1 MHIAILCPFS
11 QGPAR
16 GNLTTVDRISRFLQK
31 CGCQVSLL
39 PLDAPNLAELQGK
52 LADDPPDLLH
62 AFHAF
67 HAGPSAR
74 KLAAQLKKPYL
85 ITLTGSDLFDPAL
98 RDHQQTRQSIADA
111 VAVTC
116 FDQLVAEQALSTFGM
131 PHEKLVV
138 IPQGVE
144 PFSDS
149 TPLSHPEDAF
159 IILLPAAL
167 RPVKGIDD
175 AITQL
180 APLAA
185 EEPGLQLWLAGG
197 ILDKPYSETI
207 IRMANERP
215 WARLLGEIPRQEIGR
230 YYLTAD
236 LVLNSSWFE
245 GGMANALLE
254 AMVMG
259 RPVLARTIDG
269 NRSLLQHQKTG
280 WLYADG
286 EELRKLLK
294 RLMQQPEELLRVGQA
309 AKEQARL
316 AFSPER
322 ESASLR
328 DLYSRL
334 LETHRRT

>member
-11 QGPAR
+11 RGPAR
-16 GNLTTVDRISRFLQK
+16 GNLTTVDRISRFLRK
-31 CGCQVSLL
+31 CGCRVSLL
-39 PLDAPNLAELQGK
+39 PLDAPDLAARQEQ
-52 LADDPPDLLH
+52 LAADPPDLLH

-67 HAGPSAR
+67 HAGPAAR
-74 KLAAQLKKPYL
+74 DLAVRLQRPYL
-85 ITLTGSDLFDPAL
+85 VTLTGSDLFDPAL
-98 RDHQQTRQSIADA
+98 RDHQQTRRSVADA

-116 FDQLVAEQALSTFGM
+116 FDQLVAAQAVQIFNI
-131 PHEKLVV
+131 PHQKLVV

-144 PFSDS
+144 PFHGS
-149 TPLSHPEDAF
+149 TPLDRPEGAF
-159 IILLPAAL
+159 VILLPAAL
-167 RPVKGIDD
+167 RPVKGVDD
-175 AITQL
+175 AIAQL

-185 EEPGLQLWLAGG
+185 QTPGLQLWIAGG
-197 ILDKPYSETI
+197 ILDKPYADVLG
-207 IRMANERP
+207 RMAHEFL
-215 WARLLGEIPRQEIGR
+215 WVRLLGEIPRQEMGG
-230 YYLTAD
+230 YYLAAD

-259 RPVLARTIDG
+259 RPALARAIDG

-286 EELRKLLK
+286 EELRNLLK
-294 RLMQQPEELLRVGQA
+294 MLIQQPGERARVGQA
-309 AKEQARL
+309 AQELARF

>member
-11 QGPAR
+11 RGPAR

-31 CGCQVSLL
+31 CGCRVSLL
-39 PLDAPNLAELQGK
+39 PLDAPNLTELQEQ
-52 LADDPPDLLH
+52 LAADPPDLLH

-74 KLAAQLKKPYL
+74 ELAARLQRPYL
-85 ITLTGSDLFDPAL
+85 VTLTGSDLFDPTL

-116 FDQLVAEQALSTFGM
+116 FDQLVAEQALNTFGM
-131 PHEKLVV
+131 PHENLVV

-144 PFSDS
+144 PFNDS
-149 TPLSHPEDAF
+149 TPFSHPEDAF

-167 RPVKGIDD
+167 RPVKGVDD

-185 EEPGLQLWLAGG
+185 KEPNLQLWLAGG
-197 ILDKPYSETI
+197 VLDKPYSDI
-207 IRMANERP
+207 IAQMANELS
-215 WARLLGEIPRQEIGR
+215 WVRLLGEIPRQEMGR

-259 RPVLARTIDG
+259 RPVLARAIAG
-269 NRSLLQHQKTG
+269 NRSLLQHRKTG

-294 RLMQQPEELLRVGQA
+294 VLMQQPEELLRVGQA
-309 AKEQARL
+309 AQELARF

-334 LETHRRT
+334 LEMHRRT